1 MSDKIWA
8 KERWIDDYGH
18 RHDPSTPKHNKGRKR
33 LRRSAKRKDVRIAL
47 QPVSDLEPTAAEDAA
62 VADLDNHNFW
72 LYEWSGEIDYDDA
85 DVEKCKLDKYK
96 VSDRPEIVEALEK
109 IASQMDTVSLSAEDR
124 QILEDNLWDLV

>member
-1 MSDKIWA
+1 MPDKIWA

-33 LRRSAKRKDVRIAL
+33 LRRSAKRKDDRLAL
-47 QPVSDLEPTAAEDAA
+47 QSVSDLEPTAAEDAA

-124 QILEDNLWDLV
+124 QLLEDNLWDLV

>member
-33 LRRSAKRKDVRIAL
+33 IRRSAKRKDDRLAMKAVD
-47 QPVSDLEPTAAEDAA
+47 DLEETMAEDAA
-62 VADLDNHNFW
+62 DADLDRHNFW
-72 LYEWSGEIDYDDA
+72 LDERSDWTDYEDA
-85 DVEKCKLDKYK
+85 DAEKCKLDKYK

-109 IASQMDTVSLSAEDR
+109 IASQMDTVSLSPEDR
-124 QILEDNLWDLV
+124 

>member
-1 MSDKIWA
+1 MAEKNWA
-8 KERWIDDYGH
+8 HERCIDDEGH

-47 QPVSDLEPTAAEDAA
+47 QPVSDLEPTAAEDTA

-85 DVEKCKLDKYK
+85 DVEKCKLDNYK

-109 IASQMDTVSLSAEDR
+109 IASQMDTVSLSPEDR
-124 QILEDNLWDLV
+124 QLLEDNLWDLV

>member
-33 LRRSAKRKDVRIAL
+33 LRRSAKRKDVRIAM
-47 QPVSDLEPTAAEDAA
+47 QPVTDLEPTAAEDEAD
-62 VADLDNHNFW
+62 ADLDRHNFW
-72 LYEWSGEIDYDDA
+72 LDERSGEIDYDDA
-85 DVEKCKLDKYK
+85 DAEKCKLDKYK

-124 QILEDNLWDLV
+124 QLLEDNLWDLV

>member
-1 MSDKIWA
+1 MSDKIRA

-124 QILEDNLWDLV
+124 QLLEDNLWDLV

>member
-33 LRRSAKRKDVRIAL
+33 IRRSAKRKDDRLAMKAVD
-47 QPVSDLEPTAAEDAA
+47 DLEEPMAEDAA

-124 QILEDNLWDLV
+124 QLLEDNLWDLV